1 MKKNSYIAPQI
12 ENIKVTIEHQI
23 TAGSESG
30 QVDNGLAKG
39 NTMFDDEDEDN
50 TPTGYSPWETGQ
62 KQQHHK
68 TEGNAFRS
76 LPFHSNLH
84 HIVDRNT
91 PTAKTISNYYPYFI
105 NIFTYLY
112 IHEKN
117 IYFYTLLGYDDIP
130 LF

>member
-62 KQQHHK
+62 K
-68 TEGNAFRS
+68 
-76 LPFHSNLH
+76 
-84 HIVDRNT
+84 
-91 PTAKTISNYYPYFI
+91 
-105 NIFTYLY
+105 
-112 IHEKN
+112 
-117 IYFYTLLGYDDIP
+117 
-130 LF
+130 